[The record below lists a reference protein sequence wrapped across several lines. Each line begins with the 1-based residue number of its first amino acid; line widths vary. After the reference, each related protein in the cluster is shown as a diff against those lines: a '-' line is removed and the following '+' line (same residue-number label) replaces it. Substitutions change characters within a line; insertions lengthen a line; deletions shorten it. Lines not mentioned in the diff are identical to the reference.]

1 MKKLW
6 IVILVILTIMA
17 ILIYFNISRN
27 KTQISNIVPQKENTV
42 EISNFSFVPESI
54 KIKKG
59 TAVTWINMDQ
69 STHDIK
75 IGDQVVSQKMG
86 IGESFSYIF
95 NESGEI
101 NYTCGIHTS
110 MVGKIVVE

>member
-1 MKKLW
+1 MKSLW
-6 IVILVILTIMA
+6 IVILVILSITV
-17 ILIYFNISRN
+17 ILIYFNISGN
-27 KTQISNIVPQKENTV
+27 KTRTTQQKENTI
-42 EISNFSFVPESI
+42 EISNFSFIPELI
-54 KIKKG
+54 MVKKG

-86 IGESFSYIF
+86 IGESFSHTF